1 MTGNTDFERLEAALG
16 RCGASWDA
24 AQTHGL
30 MTGRM
35 SVQGAAAAPAVV
47 RQVLLDCDPANA
59 SCRECTAVLNA
70 TFESTRQALVDRQSG
85 FMPLLPDDTESTA
98 HRGAALA
105 HWCEGF
111 LHGLV
116 SPEVTH
122 GETLKARLAA
132 EPIADIIR
140 DMLEMTRAVADEDAD
155 SEGEEEA
162 YAEVVEYLRVA
173 VQLVYEELAEM
184 RPVATV

>member
-1 MTGNTDFERLEAALG
+1 MTGDTDYEQLEAALR

-24 AQTHGL
+24 AQAHGL

-35 SVQGAAAAPAVV
+35 SVEGAVAEAGTT
-47 RQVLLDCDPANA
+47 RQILEDCDPANA
-59 SCRECTAVLNA
+59 LRGECAGMLHA
-70 TFESTRQALVDRQSG
+70 LFESTRQALVERQSA
-85 FMPLLPDDTESTA
+85 FMPLLPDDTETTA
-98 HRGAALA
+98 HRSAALA

-116 SPEVTH
+116 STGTPRS
-122 GETLKARLAA
+122 KALEERLAA

-140 DMLEMTRAVADEDAD
+140 DMLEMTRAVAADEDD
-155 SEGEEEA
+155 GEEEA

-173 VQLVYEELAEM
+173 VQLVYEELAAT
-184 RPVATV
+184 RPAATA